1 MAQTA
6 GKTVMP
12 VIVGILNLTSGIL
25 SVICFI
31 PILIAVIV
39 VGFNLVT
46 IYIGL
51 PGIAIA
57 FSVLVTLAILA
68 LFLGILAIIGG
79 AFALQRKNWGW
90 ALVGSI
96 CALSPSFLL
105 GLVAIIL
112 TAVSRNE
119 FE

>member
-6 GKTVMP
+6 GKTAIP
-12 VIVGILNLTSGIL
+12 VIIGILNLTSGIL

-31 PILIAVIV
+31 PLLIAVIV
-39 VGFNLVT
+39 VGLNAVT

-90 ALVGSI
+90 ALAGSI
-96 CALSPSFLL
+96 CALSPTFLL

-112 TAVSRNE
+112 TTVSRNE